1 MKKVLL
7 AGLMACAI
15 MAGLVA
21 SELLFRS
28 AALRDLAGRL
38 SGRGH
43 LVAIA
48 NGKGIYESDLGGAA
62 GVTAGDLTVA
72 ANLRRA
78 AVTELIDPAR
88 VDRELGLLQAQ
99 FGNDEAFA
107 EAQRAG
113 GFSNSSLREEIA
125 AQLRGRQWLEKRI
138 APVIKVT
145 DQECRQFYQAH
156 QELFRQPLRF
166 RASHF
171 FLAAHAET
179 PPDVIEDKELAIAE
193 IAKRLA
199 KGEPLSQLAGE
210 ASEDEATKPRGGDL
224 AFFSEAR
231 MAPEFVAEIRK
242 LAIGKLSKPFRS
254 HLGFHITQLTAIK
267 PARQLSFEEA
277 RQEISLAIGNE
288 RRALQADTLAQTL
301 NRSDYLQPDVH

>member
-48 NGKGIYESDLGGAA
+48 NGKGIYESDIGGAA
-62 GVTAGDLTVA
+62 GVTAGDLIVA
-72 ANLRRA
+72 ANLRRT

-99 FGNDEAFA
+99 FGNGDAFA
-107 EAQRAG
+107 EALRAS
-113 GFSNSSLREEIA
+113 GFSNPSLHEEIA

-156 QELFRQPLRF
+156 QDLFRQPLRF
-166 RASHF
+166 RASHL

-179 PPDVIEDKELAIAE
+179 PPDVIEEKELAITE
-193 IAKRLA
+193 FAKRLA
-199 KGEPLSQLAGE
+199 KGEPLSQLAAE
-210 ASEDEATKPRGGDL
+210 ASEDEATKLRGGDL
-224 AFFSEAR
+224 VFFSEAR

-242 LAIGKLSKPFRS
+242 LAVRKLSKPFRS
-254 HLGFHITQLTAIK
+254 HLGFHIAQLSEIK
-267 PARQLSFEEA
+267 AARQLSFEEA
-277 RQEISLAIGNE
+277 RQEISVAIANE
-288 RRALQADTLAQTL
+288 RRALQADTLAEAL
-301 NRSDYLQPDVH
+301 SRADYLRPNVH